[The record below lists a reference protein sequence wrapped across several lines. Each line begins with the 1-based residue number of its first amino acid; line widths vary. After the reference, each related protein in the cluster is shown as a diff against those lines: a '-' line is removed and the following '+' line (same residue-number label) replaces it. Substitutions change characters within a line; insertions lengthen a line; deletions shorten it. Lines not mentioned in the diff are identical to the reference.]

1 MAKRNFK
8 FGVNLFPSQSRWAT
22 LYDIWS
28 ATCRG
33 RELRRRRVLRAEQ
46 GRVQRGPARAHEVV
60 AERVHPETLPGAG
73 RQDDEEEAS
82 NIRSQD

>member
-1 MAKRNFK
+1 MQFCMNP
-8 FGVNLFPSQSRWAT
+8 LF
-22 LYDIWS
+22 LYDISS

-33 RELRRRRVLRAEQ
+33 RELRRRRILRAKQ

-60 AERVHPETLPGAG
+60 AELLHPETLSGAG

-82 NIRSQD
+82 NIWSQD